1 MTDKNDIQPQLREK
15 SDPQEQGM
23 PVPMVVLL
31 VIGALFMWGM
41 YYIFSA
47 DLRNPAAVG
56 DNRIA
61 ADFRIDESGE
71 VDGAQLY
78 TAHCVAC
85 HQATGAGVPGVFPPI
100 AGSEWVV
107 GKPEVLA
114 QILLHGI
121 TGELTVMGNT
131 YNGAMPHFHDK
142 LNDAELAGLMNHLRT
157 NFENSADTVD
167 AAFVQAQ
174 RAETAD
180 RTTPWNGDADLEAL
194 K

>member
-1 MTDKNDIQPQLREK
+1 MTDKKDIQAQIREN

-23 PVPMVVLL
+23 PVPMLVLL
-31 VIGALFMWGM
+31 VIGALFMWGV
-41 YYIFSA
+41 YYIYSS
-47 DLRNPAAVG
+47 DLRTAADIG
-56 DNRIA
+56 DNRVA
-61 ADFRIDESGE
+61 ADFKIDESGQ

-85 HQATGAGVPGVFPPI
+85 HQATGTGVPGVFPPI
-100 AGSEWVV
+100 AESEWVV

-121 TGELTVMGNT
+121 TGELTVKGNS
-131 YNGAMPHFHDK
+131 YNGAMPDFGSK
-142 LNDAELAGLMNHLRT
+142 LNDAELAGLMNHLRS
-157 NFENSADTVD
+157 NFGNDAPAVD
-167 AAFVQAQ
+167 AAFAQAQ

-180 RTTPWNGDADLEAL
+180 RNTPWNGDADLEAM

>member
-1 MTDKNDIQPQLREK
+1 MTDKNEIQAQLREK

-41 YYIFSA
+41 YYIFSS
-47 DLRNPAAVG
+47 DLRNSADMG
-56 DNRIA
+56 DNRVA
-61 ADFRIDESGE
+61 VDFKIDESGI
-71 VDGAQLY
+71 VDGGQLY

-85 HQATGAGVPGVFPPI
+85 HQATGTGVPGVFPPI

-107 GKPEVLA
+107 GKPEILA
-114 QILLHGI
+114 QIMLHGI
-121 TGELTVMGNT
+121 TGEITVMGNT
-131 YNGAMPHFHDK
+131 YNGAMPHFDDK
-142 LNDAELAGLMNHLRT
+142 LNDAEIAGLMNHLRT
-157 NFENSADTVD
+157 NFDNEAETVD

-174 RAETAD
+174 REETAD
-180 RTTPWNGDADLEAL
+180 RTTPWNGDADLEAM

>member
-1 MTDKNDIQPQLREK
+1 MTDKNDIQAQLREK
-15 SDPQEQGM
+15 SEPQEQGM

-41 YYIFSA
+41 YYIFSS
-47 DLRNPAAVG
+47 DLRNPAHIG

-61 ADFRIDESGE
+61 ADFRVDESAT

-78 TAHCVAC
+78 TVHCIAC
-85 HQATGAGVPGVFPPI
+85 HQASGAGVPGVFPPV
-100 AGSEWVV
+100 AGSEWVT

-114 QILLHGI
+114 QIILHGI
-121 TGELTVMGNT
+121 TGELTVLGNT

-142 LNDAELAGLMNHLRT
+142 FNDAELAALMNHLRT
-157 NFENSADTVD
+157 SFDNDAETVD
-167 AAFVQAQ
+167 EAFVQAQ
-174 RAETAD
+174 REATAD
-180 RTTPWNGDADLEAL
+180 RDTPWNGDAELEAL